1 MKIKILLFLL
11 VVFTSCQ
18 DVNMAPKPKNLIPED
33 TMVNLLVDLQKMD
46 AVISKNKNYY
56 ELRKVKAKDLIFE
69 KYQIDSLQ
77 LAESSNYYAEDFTTN
92 TRIYER
98 VITKLEAEKK
108 VIDSLYEERSKAM
121 QDSKIKS
128 KKAVDSL

>member
-1 MKIKILLFLL
+1 MKIKILLLSL
-11 VVFTSCQ
+11 VLFTACQ
-18 DVNMAPKPKNLIPED
+18 DVNKALKPKNLIPED
-33 TMVNLLVDLQKMD
+33 KMVNLLVDLQKMD

-69 KYQIDSLQ
+69 KYQVDSMQ
-77 LAESSNYYAEDFTTN
+77 LAESSNYYAEDFATN

-108 VIDSLYEERSKAM
+108 IIDSLYEERSKAM
-121 QDSKIKS
+121 QDSKIKG
-128 KKAVDSL
+128 KREADSL